1 MTQTQGAGSVPAV
14 VYLPVWLM
22 FSITGDLQDSLCSA
36 CSSVPSTAAERRPST
51 TGRQTPRAGRAPA
64 AGWSS
69 GTGTRGKPAP
79 LETDGERALHL
90 RTPMRRVCQE
100 ENTPRGQK
108 GKKKIAQMGK
118 ESLDNSQYE
127 ESENTHAKFSVLQ
140 T

>member
-14 VYLPVWLM
+14 VYLPLWLM
-22 FSITGDLQDSLCSA
+22 FSITGDLQDSLCSV

-69 GTGTRGKPAP
+69 GTGTRGKPCPAGDGRGTDSSP
-79 LETDGERALHL
+79 QDTDETRLSRRKYSQRAK
-90 RTPMRRVCQE
+90 RQE
-100 ENTPRGQK
+100 E
-108 GKKKIAQMGK
+108 IAQMGK
-118 ESLDNSQYE
+118 ESLDNTQYE